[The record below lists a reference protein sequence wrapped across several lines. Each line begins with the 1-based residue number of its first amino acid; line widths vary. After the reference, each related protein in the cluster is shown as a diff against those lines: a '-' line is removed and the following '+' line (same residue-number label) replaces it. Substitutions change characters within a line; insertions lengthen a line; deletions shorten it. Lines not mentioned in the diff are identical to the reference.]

1 MNYNATILVRE
12 VAARIEEASASI
24 VMDLKTWETLCLII
38 LPEWYQDRPDD
49 DRGATQAEPGSNEKI
64 QVISERVK
72 RDRSPFHPQDFTI
85 ALDHHLSNSSNR
97 LEPYKFRMGAPFLES
112 DCE

>member
-24 VMDLKTWETLCLII
+24 VMDLATWETLCLIV
-38 LPEWYQDRPDD
+38 LPEWYQDRPED
-49 DRGATQAEPGSNEKI
+49 DRGATQAEPGSSEKI
-64 QVISERVK
+64 QVISERVE
-72 RDRSPFHPQDFTI
+72 RDRSPFHSQDFTI
-85 ALDHHLSNSSNR
+85 ARDHNSSNSSNR
-97 LEPYKFRMGAPFLES
+97 LEPYKLRTGAPLLES